1 MLRFLRIKHL
11 AVIDSV
17 EVEFDPGL
25 NVLTGETGAGKS
37 ILVEAVGLLLGG
49 RASGD
54 LVRTGEDAAAIEAIF
69 ESGGEELLVRR
80 EITAQG
86 RSRAFIN
93 GALATA
99 TALKELSNRLVE
111 LHGQHEHQTLLD
123 PSTHLGVI
131 DAFGR
136 LDTLLTP
143 TAAAF
148 DAMRASQDELA
159 RVRAAARDR
168 ESRLDLIA
176 FQLGEMDRANL
187 KASAPGEPEED
198 LELTATRQ
206 VLASAERVERLCA
219 ESYSSLYESDDA
231 ILASLGA
238 VWRRVA
244 ELAELDPQFKPYL
257 ESRDGIKSQLED
269 LAGFL
274 RKYADSIQ
282 ASPERLQQVEE
293 RLALLERLKR
303 KYGPTLA
310 DVIARRDALKR
321 ELSDLSRGD
330 ERIAELERE
339 LATAR
344 SAFLAA
350 AEKLSKERRRI
361 AKGFAT
367 QLESLVA
374 ELAMERTRFDI
385 RFGDGPLPESA
396 WSARGIDAA
405 EFFISPNLGEHLRPL
420 ARIVSGGEL
429 SRIML
434 AIKTLTATTRH
445 GFSDA
450 TDRPPSASA
459 PGLIF
464 DEVDAGIG
472 GRVADV
478 VGRKLRTLGS
488 AFQVL
493 CITHLP
499 QIAAYADT
507 HFEIEK
513 TVEAGRT
520 RTTVRRL
527 EGGGRVD
534 EVARMLGGEAISDGL
549 RESAREMLAGPARRR
564 PGSRR
569 AAGES
574 ERRKA
579 KVLGNG
585 PEISDRDVRLP
596 DECPRLRAHGRPART
611 GRLRGDRRRGRCR
624 RGGDQHVQRPR
635 TRGG

>member
-17 EVEFDPGL
+17 EVEFDRGL

-99 TALKELSNRLVE
+99 GALKELSNRLIE

-123 PSTHLGVI
+123 PSTHLGVL

-136 LDTLLTP
+136 LDPLLTP

-148 DAMRASQDELA
+148 DAFRASHDELA

-168 ESRLDLIA
+168 ESRLDLVT
-176 FQLGEMDRANL
+176 FQLGELDRAGL
-187 KASAPGEPEED
+187 KPVAPGEAGED
-198 LELTATRQ
+198 AELASLRQ
-206 VLASAERVERLCA
+206 VLASAERVETLCR
-219 ESYSSLYESDDA
+219 ESYTSLYENDDA
-231 ILASLGA
+231 VLAGLGN

-244 ELAELDPQFKPYL
+244 ELADLDPQFKPYL
-257 ESRDGIKSQLED
+257 ETRDGIKSQLED

-274 RKYADSIQ
+274 RKYADGIE
-282 ASPERLQQVEE
+282 ASPARLQQIEE

-310 DVIARRDALKR
+310 DVVARRDALKR
-321 ELSDLSRGD
+321 ECSDLSRGD

-339 LATAR
+339 LAAGRAT
-344 SAFLAA
+344 FLAA
-350 AEKLSKERRRI
+350 AEKLSRERRRL
-361 AKGFAT
+361 ARGFGQ

-374 ELAMERTRFDI
+374 ELAMERTRFDV

-405 EFFISPNLGEHLRPL
+405 EFFVSPNLGEDLRPL

-445 GFSDA
+445 DFSDA

-507 HFEIEK
+507 HFEIGK
-513 TVEAGRT
+513 SVGGGRT

-527 EGGGRVD
+527 NDEGRV
-534 EVARMLGGEAISDGL
+534 EELARMLGGEAISEGL
-549 RESAREMLAGPARRR
+549 RQSAREMLAARSATRL
-564 PGSRR
+564 PEAKGESKSK
-569 AAGES
+569 GES
-574 ERRKA
+574 ERPKA
-579 KVLGNG
+579 KGAK
-585 PEISDRDVRLP
+585 
-596 DECPRLRAHGRPART
+596 PRGA
-611 GRLRGDRRRGRCR
+611 
-624 RGGDQHVQRPR
+624 
-635 TRGG
+635 

>member
-1 MLRFLRIKHL
+1 MLRFLRIRHL

-86 RSRAFIN
+86 RSRAFVN

-99 TALKELSNRLVE
+99 CALKELSNRLIE

-131 DAFGR
+131 DTFGR
-136 LDTLLTP
+136 LDALLAP

-148 DAMRASQDELA
+148 DVLQTSKESLGEI
-159 RVRAAARDR
+159 RAAARDR
-168 ESRLDLIA
+168 ESRLDLVT
-176 FQLGEMDRANL
+176 FQLGELERAAL
-187 KASAPGEPEED
+187 RPATPGGISEDEE
-198 LELTATRQ
+198 LAALRRI
-206 VLASAERVERLCA
+206 LASAERVERLCT
-219 ESYSSLYESDDA
+219 ESYASLYESDDA
-231 ILASLGA
+231 ILAGLGG
-238 VWRRVA
+238 VWRRVS

-257 ESRDGIKSQLED
+257 ETRDGIKSQLED

-274 RKYADSIQ
+274 RKYADGIE
-282 ASPERLQQVEE
+282 ASPARLQEVEE

-303 KYGPTLA
+303 KYGTTL
-310 DVIARRDALKR
+310 DEVVARRDALKR
-321 ELSDLSRGD
+321 ERSDLERGD

-339 LATAR
+339 VSTAR
-344 SAFLAA
+344 TAFLDAA
-350 AEKLSKERRRI
+350 GKLSKERRRVSKVF
-361 AKGFAT
+361 AK
-367 QLESLVA
+367 QLESLVG
-374 ELAMERTRFDI
+374 ELAMERTRFDV
-385 RFGDGPLPESA
+385 RFGDEALPESA
-396 WSARGIDAA
+396 WSPRGIDNA
-405 EFFISPNLGEHLRPL
+405 EFFVSPNLGEDLRPL

-450 TDRPPSASA
+450 DDRPPSASA

-507 HFEIEK
+507 HFEIDK
-513 TVEAGRT
+513 SVDAGRT

-527 EGGGRVD
+527 DHGGRV
-534 EVARMLGGEAISDGL
+534 EELARMMGGEAISDGL
-549 RESAREMLAGPARRR
+549 RRSAREMLTERSAGNQETAESGRARQAKAK
-564 PGSRR
+564 G
-569 AAGES
+569 
-574 ERRKA
+574 ERRK
-579 KVLGNG
+579 
-585 PEISDRDVRLP
+585 S
-596 DECPRLRAHGRPART
+596 
-611 GRLRGDRRRGRCR
+611 
-624 RGGDQHVQRPR
+624 
-635 TRGG
+635 

>member
-80 EITAQG
+80 EITMQG

-93 GALATA
+93 GTLATA
-99 TALKELSNRLVE
+99 GALKELSSRLIE

-123 PSTHLGVI
+123 PSTHLGV
-131 DAFGR
+131 
-136 LDTLLTP
+136 LDTYGHLDALVEP
-143 TAAAF
+143 TAAGF
-148 DAMRASQDELA
+148 DVMRTAEEELA

-168 ESRLDLIA
+168 ESRLDLVT
-176 FQLGEMDRANL
+176 FQLGELDRAAL
-187 KASAPGEPEED
+187 RTASVGEIPED
-198 LELTATRQ
+198 VELAALRQ

-219 ESYSSLYESDDA
+219 ESYASLYERDDA
-231 ILASLGA
+231 ILAGLGG
-238 VWRRVA
+238 VWRRVT

-257 ESRDGIKSQLED
+257 ETRDGIKSQLED
-269 LAGFL
+269 LAAFL
-274 RKYADSIQ
+274 RKYADSIE
-282 ASPERLQQVEE
+282 ASPARLQQVEE
-293 RLALLERLKR
+293 RLAILERLKR
-303 KYGPTLA
+303 KYGPSLA
-310 DVIARRDALKR
+310 DVIAHRDALKR

-330 ERIAELERE
+330 ERIAELERD

-344 SAFLAA
+344 TLYLGA
-350 AEKLSKERRRI
+350 AEALSKERRRV
-361 AKGFAT
+361 AKGFAK

-374 ELAMERTRFDI
+374 ELAMERTRFEV
-385 RFGDGPLPESA
+385 RFGDGPLPEAS
-396 WSARGIDAA
+396 WSGRGIDAA
-405 EFFISPNLGEHLRPL
+405 EFFVSPNQGEDLRPL

-507 HFEIEK
+507 HFAIDK
-513 TVEAGRT
+513 RVDGGRT

-527 EGGGRVD
+527 DDDGRVD
-534 EVARMLGGEAISDGL
+534 ELARMLGGEAISDGL
-549 RESAREMLAGPARRR
+549 RQSAREMLTERSKGSQPSAQSRALRGGARAPSSGQALRPGPRR
-564 PGSRR
+564 PGSGQ
-569 AAGES
+569 AKAKG
-574 ERRKA
+574 ERRK
-579 KVLGNG
+579 
-585 PEISDRDVRLP
+585 S
-596 DECPRLRAHGRPART
+596 
-611 GRLRGDRRRGRCR
+611 
-624 RGGDQHVQRPR
+624 
-635 TRGG
+635 

>member
-1 MLRFLRIKHL
+1 MLRFLRIRHL

-54 LVRTGEDAAAIEAIF
+54 LVRTGEDAATIEAIF

-80 EITAQG
+80 EITSQG

-99 TALKELSNRLVE
+99 GALKDLSSRLIE

-123 PSTHLGVI
+123 PSTHLSVI
-131 DAFGR
+131 DTFGSLDALLVPTATAFG
-136 LDTLLTP
+136 
-143 TAAAF
+143 
-148 DAMRASQDELA
+148 AMRASQDELA
-159 RVRAAARDR
+159 RVRAAAAERDTR
-168 ESRLDLIA
+168 QDLIT
-176 FQLGEMDRANL
+176 FQLGELDRAAL
-187 KASAPGEPEED
+187 KSVAPGEAGED
-198 LELTATRQ
+198 AELAAIRQ
-206 VLASAERVERLCA
+206 VLASAERVERLCE
-219 ESYSSLYESDDA
+219 ESYASLYERDDA
-231 ILASLGA
+231 ILAALGG

-244 ELAELDPQFKPYL
+244 ELSELDPQFKPYL
-257 ESRDGIKSQLED
+257 DARAGIKSQLED

-274 RKYADSIQ
+274 RKYADGIE
-282 ASPERLQQVEE
+282 ASPARLQQVEE

-303 KYGPTLA
+303 KHGPTLA
-310 DVIARRDALKR
+310 DVVAKRDVLRR
-321 ELSDLSRGD
+321 ELADLERGD
-330 ERIAELERE
+330 DRIAELERE
-339 LATAR
+339 LGQAR

-350 AEKLSKERRRI
+350 AGTLSKERRRI
-361 AKGFAT
+361 AKIFAT
-367 QLESLVA
+367 ALEALLG
-374 ELAMERTRFDI
+374 ELAMGSTRFEV
-385 RFGDGPLPESA
+385 RFSEAAGEAA
-396 WSARGIDAA
+396 WHAGGIDAA
-405 EFFISPNLGEHLRPL
+405 EFFVSPNPGEDLRPL

-434 AIKTLTATTRH
+434 AIKTLTATSRH

-450 TDRPPSASA
+450 ADRPPSTSA

-478 VGRKLRTLGS
+478 VGRKLRALGS

-499 QIAAYADT
+499 QIAAYSDT

-513 TVEAGRT
+513 RVEAGRT

-527 EGGGRVD
+527 NEPGRV
-534 EVARMLGGEAISDGL
+534 EELARMLGGEAITDGL
-549 RESAREMLAGPARRR
+549 RRSAREMLVG
-564 PGSRR
+564 R
-569 AAGES
+569 AKAKGES
-574 ERRKA
+574 EGPINTKDTKESKNIRGSKDTKGRKA
-579 KVLGNG
+579 
-585 PEISDRDVRLP
+585 
-596 DECPRLRAHGRPART
+596 
-611 GRLRGDRRRGRCR
+611 RGA
-624 RGGDQHVQRPR
+624 
-635 TRGG
+635 